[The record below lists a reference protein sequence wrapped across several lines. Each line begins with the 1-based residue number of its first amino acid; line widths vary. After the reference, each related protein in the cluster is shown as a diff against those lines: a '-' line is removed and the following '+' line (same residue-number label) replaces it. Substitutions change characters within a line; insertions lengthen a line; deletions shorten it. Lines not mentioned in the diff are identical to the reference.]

1 MVIPTKKA
9 VIYKSFICYVH
20 ILFAYVLTAYGCA
33 RKLQFTN
40 RVNNCLCSS
49 CGDIIGRSLQSFTLF
64 IEKIWWTVPVRPLTN
79 SMNMAN
85 SPFKA
90 PDQQYEY
97 GESPCKAPDQRYEY
111 GSV

>member
-64 IEKIWWTVPVRPLTN
+64 IEK
-79 SMNMAN
+79 NMVN

-97 GESPCKAPDQRYEY
+97 GEQSL
-111 GSV
+111 